1 MKIFLTKVAQKQK
14 LRIPKSELEK
24 VEKQL
29 IHLKKNPLSGKKLLG
44 DYAGTRAIRA
54 WPYRIVYYIK
64 KPRNEIWVVSI
75 LHRQGAYK

>member
-1 MKIFLTKVAQKQK
+1 MKVFLTRTAEKQK
-14 LRIPKSELEK
+14 LRIPKPELEK

-29 IHLKKNPLSGKKLLG
+29 IYLKRNPLSGKKLLG

-64 KPRNEIWVVSI
+64 KPGNEIWIVSI
-75 LHRQGAYK
+75 LHRQGTYK

>member
-1 MKIFLTKVAQKQK
+1 MKIFLTRTAQKQK

-29 IHLKKNPLSGKKLLG
+29 IYLKKNPLSGKKLLG
-44 DYAGTRAIRA
+44 DYTGTRAIRA

-64 KPRNEIWVVSI
+64 KPGNEIWVVSI
-75 LHRQGAYK
+75 LHRQGVYK

>member
-29 IHLKKNPLSGKKLLG
+29 IYLKKNPLSGKKLLG
-44 DYAGTRAIRA
+44 DYVGTRAIRA

-64 KPRNEIWVVSI
+64 KRENEIWVVSI